1 MKRWR
6 LEVRAKDGKTSTGSV
21 EAADPSAAMAK
32 AVEKGFEVVKIL
44 GWEDLPLS
52 PEPAAAPAGTMTPL
66 ERNRQRHLWSS
77 SHCSDVL
84 GWGWWLLSI
93 GILLL
98 VLAGVGV
105 MAKNYG
111 LAILVCSGG
120 VLLLILG
127 TICVAVGS
135 LARDLAAWRGEWE
148 RRSQGRDEPPPP
160 PR

>member
-1 MKRWR
+1 MKRWQ

-66 ERNRQRHLWSS
+66 ERNRVRHVWSL
-77 SHCSDVL
+77 SHSSDVL
-84 GWGWWLLSI
+84 GCGWWLLSI

-98 VLAGVGV
+98 VTAPITWLSGR
-105 MAKNYG
+105 YE

-135 LARDLAAWRGEWE
+135 LARDLAAWHDERE
-148 RRSQGRDEPPPP
+148 RRSQGNAEPPPP